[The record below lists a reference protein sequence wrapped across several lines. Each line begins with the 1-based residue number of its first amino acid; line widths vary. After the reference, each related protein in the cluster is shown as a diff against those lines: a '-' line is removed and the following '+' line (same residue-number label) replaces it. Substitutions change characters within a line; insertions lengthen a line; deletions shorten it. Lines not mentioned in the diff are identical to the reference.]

1 MANFIFE
8 GCPPEPLPL
17 VMQQAGVSKGK
28 AVKALR
34 KSKEEGT
41 KGEDI
46 VSAIMEL
53 TITRASPSRF
63 PAMPCFSWRRASPWR
78 TMIASCDPFH

>member
-1 MANFIFE
+1 
-8 GCPPEPLPL
+8 
-17 VMQQAGVSKGK
+17 MQQAGVSKGK

-53 TITRASPSRF
+53 TITRASP
-63 PAMPCFSWRRASPWR
+63 WR

>member
-34 KSKEEGT
+34 KT
-41 KGEDI
+41 KGDI

-53 TITRASPSRF
+53 T
-63 PAMPCFSWRRASPWR
+63 M
-78 TMIASCDPFH
+78 